1 VLLNSLSVS
10 GLFSVKGADCG
21 LLKMQTKTVETLLIL
36 NAIERALLLDGRMHL
51 HFFWQDILMCL
62 CVNLRG
68 VHT

>member
-1 VLLNSLSVS
+1 
-10 GLFSVKGADCG
+10 
-21 LLKMQTKTVETLLIL
+21 MQTKTMETLFIL

-51 HFFWQDILMCL
+51 QFFWRDILMCL